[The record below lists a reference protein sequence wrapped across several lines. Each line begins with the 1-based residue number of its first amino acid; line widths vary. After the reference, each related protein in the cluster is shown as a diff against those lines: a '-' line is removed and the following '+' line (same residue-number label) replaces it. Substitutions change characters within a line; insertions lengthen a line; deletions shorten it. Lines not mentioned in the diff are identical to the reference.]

1 MAGLTHIEY
10 ILLALKEY
18 YYVTRAADIRLYSPA
33 TDPGTVV
40 PPAGEPT
47 GGGGSVGD
55 SEYYHNNI
63 YYTWEYTYKLE
74 TMSIITIYKTLS

>member
-1 MAGLTHIEY
+1 M
-10 ILLALKEY
+10 
-18 YYVTRAADIRLYSPA
+18 TRAADIRLYSPA

-63 YYTWEYTYKLE
+63 YYT
-74 TMSIITIYKTLS
+74 